1 MIYSVYVSYYNE
13 FAKEEYKNA
22 DGMVEANCFVWGDT
36 INEVVNYVTD
46 YFGEKEID
54 EIHCKPISPDNLIEF
69 CGTDRVLFMKTES
82 DIIKNV
88 VW

>member
-13 FAKEEYKNA
+13 YADEADKN
-22 DGMVEANCFVWGDT
+22 DEGMVEANCFVWGNT

-69 CGTDRVLFMKTES
+69 RGINRVLFMQTEA
-82 DIIKNV
+82 DIKKNV